1 VPEFVAQQFPTDYTL
16 EHNLMA
22 WNWNQLTKTLSYFE
36 VIPIVSNLQRM
47 FQPTPPPPQPQI
59 SLNPQGEKILFD
71 FRSITDLSQTWGAV
85 DDVVMGG
92 VSESGMMKS
101 IDGALFTGNVS
112 TAQSGGFVSVRTRNF
127 QFPLDLSAYTGLE
140 IKLKG
145 DGSRYKFFA
154 RSSDGWDTVAYS
166 YAFNTIANEWMTIR
180 VPFIEMVAVLRAK
193 TIPNAPPID
202 VKNIR
207 SFQFMLSKFEYD
219 GQLNPHFTAGHF
231 ALTLDSI
238 RAY

>member
-1 VPEFVAQQFPTDYTL
+1 
-16 EHNLMA
+16 MA
-22 WNWNQLTKTLSYFE
+22 WNLNQLTKTLSYFG
-36 VIPIVSNLQRM
+36 VIPIVSDIQRM

-59 SLNPQGEKILFD
+59 AINHQGENVLFD
-71 FRSITDLSQTWGAV
+71 FRTITDLSQTWGAV

-92 VSESGMMKS
+92 VSESGLMKS
-101 IDGALFTGNVS
+101 VDGALFTGSVS

-127 QFPLDLSAYTGLE
+127 QFPLDLSAHAGLE

-145 DGSRYKFFA
+145 DGNRYKFLA
-154 RSSDGWDTVAYS
+154 RSSDGWDTLAYAYS
-166 YAFNTIANEWMTIR
+166 FNTIANEWITVR
-180 VPFIEMVAVLRAK
+180 VPFVEMVAVMRAK

-219 GQLNPHFTAGHF
+219 GQLNPNFTPGQF
-231 ALTLDSI
+231 AMTIGSI